1 MKIVVIGATGI
12 IGKAIVAELNP
23 RHEIISAS
31 YKNSDIQVDI
41 TSKQSIDAM
50 YKN

>member
-23 RHEIISAS
+23 RH
-31 YKNSDIQVDI
+31 
-41 TSKQSIDAM
+41 
-50 YKN
+50 